1 MAEAPLHHPS
11 AGPPPREAGRRQ
23 AWGEMLRTAAR
34 LGLGPEAFWRLSLR
48 EWRMLTERPGGGLPI
63 GRLDF
68 ERMAEVWPDD

>member
-11 AGPPPREAGRRQ
+11 AGPPPREAGRTQ

-63 GRLDF
+63 GRLDL
-68 ERMAEVWPDD
+68 ERMAEAWPD